1 LEYEYC
7 VGKAWRSAV
16 SVAYSCHIV
25 VDGQVAIMDSGP
37 GARGGAGRG
46 RRGEV
51 CACGICLNLS
61 AHMRVRVPAPRCP
74 MSEWR
79 PKSPPR
85 ASHVSGT
92 PAGKHVVP
100 MIPMGPPH
108 CHCVAT
114 ASGDLLLLGTSAGT
128 TTFLNVI
135 SENLRRNSKICRDR
149 PTARSRLLCQLGAKS
164 PVEGEGEEETQERG
178 FARLTVWWY
187 LHFLSFYSNFTYLQF
202 APM

>member
-1 LEYEYC
+1 M
-7 VGKAWRSAV
+7 VKWRLWILAQER
-16 SVAYSCHIV
+16 AA
-25 VDGQVAIMDSGP
+25 GQVQASKSESELRDVRSP
-37 GARGGAGRG
+37 SGAR
-46 RRGEV
+46 
-51 CACGICLNLS
+51 N
-61 AHMRVRVPAPRCP
+61 
-74 MSEWR
+74 
-79 PKSPPR
+79 SPPR

-114 ASGDLLLLGTSAGT
+114 ASGDLLLLGTSTGT
-128 TTFLNVI
+128 TTSLNVI

>member
-79 PKSPPR
+79 PKLTTHARHTCLARQQANTLSR
-85 ASHVSGT
+85 SLWA
-92 PAGKHVVP
+92 
-100 MIPMGPPH
+100 PH
-108 CHCVAT
+108 TAT
-114 ASGDLLLLGTSAGT
+114 ALQRQAGGGLLLLGTSTSTGT
-128 TTFLNVI
+128 TTSLNVI
-135 SENLRRNSKICRDR
+135 SENLRRNTKMS
-149 PTARSRLLCQLGAKS
+149 RSTNCQVTVVMSVRRQVAGRRGRRGGDS
-164 PVEGEGEEETQERG
+164 GEGLCKVDSLVVP
-178 FARLTVWWY
+178 A
-187 LHFLSFYSNFTYLQF
+187 LSFFLL
-202 APM
+202 